1 MQVENYI
8 CKKEEKM
15 KQSTLP
21 MGSDSLFEPVCN
33 PAMLYEAFLAVKR
46 NKGSHGSDGI
56 TIQQFEQSL
65 EQELLQLSKE
75 LKSWT
80 YKPQPVRKVE
90 IPKPNS
96 TEKRQLGVPCIRDRV
111 VQTAIKMILE
121 PILDPMFSDSSFGFR
136 PNLSQKQAVEQ
147 ARQQVESGKAFIVDI
162 DLSKFF
168 DRISHDRLIGRLSK
182 VIDDKPILRLIGMTL
197 RSGVIDKGNFTP
209 TKEGTTQGSPLSPLL
224 SNFVLDEL
232 DKELEKRGLSFAR
245 FADDCNIFL
254 RSRKAADRVM
264 DSISKFITERL
275 KLIINEDK
283 SQVARANRVKFL
295 GMTIIRGH
303 IAISKKALQAA
314 KQKVKELTPRGTN
327 KPLEFTIN
335 EFNIWFRGWAG
346 YFDMTH
352 YPAQIK
358 TIEARFR
365 RRIRARI
372 VSQQKRK
379 RHLFNKLKKMKVRP
393 KPAAKAVFSNNRRW
407 HLSHEK
413 VVEQAFSNN
422 WFLQRKMLVRSND
435 KLPHWFSDKYWVHL
449 T

>member
-1 MQVENYI
+1 
-8 CKKEEKM
+8 M
-15 KQSTLP
+15 KQGTLP

-46 NKGSHGSDGI
+46 NKGSHGSDGV
-56 TIQQFEQSL
+56 TIQQFEESL
-65 EQELLQLSKE
+65 EPELLQLSKE

-96 TEKRQLGVPCIRDRV
+96 AEKRQLGVPCIRDRV

-136 PNLSQKQAVEQ
+136 PGLSQKQAVEQ
-147 ARQQVESGKAFIVDI
+147 ARQQVESGKDFVVDI

-182 VIDDKPILRLIGMTL
+182 VIDDKRLLRLIGMTL
-197 RSGVIDKGNFTP
+197 RSGIVDKDNFTP
-209 TKEGTTQGSPLSPLL
+209 TNKGTTQGSPLSPLL

-232 DKELEKRGLSFAR
+232 DKELEKRKLSFAR

-264 DSISKFITERL
+264 DSISKFIEKRL
-275 KLIINEDK
+275 KLVINEDK

-327 KPLEFTIN
+327 KPIEFTIN
-335 EFNIWFRGWAG
+335 EFNVWFRGWAG
-346 YFDMTH
+346 YFDMTY

-358 TIEARFR
+358 TIEAKFR
-365 RRIRARI
+365 RRMRARI

-379 RHLFNKLKKMKVRP
+379 RHLFNKLKKRKV
-393 KPAAKAVFSNNRRW
+393 KAKTAAKTAFSNDGRW
-407 HLSHEK
+407 HLSSTKAVEK
-413 VVEQAFSNN
+413 AFPNK
-422 WFLQRKMLVRSND
+422 WFIQRGMLIRSKD
-435 KLPHWFSDKYWVHL
+435 QLPHWYHDNYWVHL